1 MHSKGM
7 FLMIYPENFE
17 QKIGFH
23 LIRKILSENCVSELG
38 QKHVEKIA
46 FLTDFE
52 SILCELSKCDEY
64 CRILSNEEEKIPV
77 AIVQNLEPTLLRLRI
92 EGAYINE
99 KECFEL
105 KNLLDTAHHISR
117 YIQLRKEKYF
127 YLNGISEHIQPIR
140 EITQRIE
147 QLFNK
152 FWEVRDS
159 ASEKLFAIRKNLKT
173 AQASATST
181 LNAILNHAKASGYIE
196 KDTNPTLRE
205 GRLVIPLSPMYKNKI
220 KGIIH
225 DESASGKTI
234 FVEPTAVVEINNHIR
249 ELEGEERREI
259 IRILT
264 VLSDFIRPFIPQILH
279 TQDYLGAIDAIQAK
293 ALFAQ
298 QINAIK
304 PYLSDKSVIEWE
316 NAFHPLL
323 YLSLS
328 SQGKKIVPLNIKI
341 NEHQRILII
350 SGANAGG
357 KSVCLKTVALLQ
369 YMLQCGI
376 PIPIHESSKA
386 GIFNHIFL
394 DIGDEQSIENDLST
408 YSSHLLNMKFFMQNA
423 TPKSLLL
430 IDEFGS
436 GTEPQIGG
444 AIAEAILNNLNQKK
458 AFGVITT
465 HYTNLKQ
472 FAKTNEG
479 VVNGAMLYDRQ
490 GMRPLFQLQIG
501 NPGSSFAIEIAHK
514 IGLPESVIAEATQK
528 AGNDFVNFDKYLQ
541 DIVRDKRYWENK
553 RQQIRLKEKQTEELL
568 TRYEQELTTL
578 HKNEKN
584 IIREAK
590 NKAEQLISNANAEI
604 EKTIREIKESAANR
618 EVTQAARNELSRFKN
633 EQKKEII
640 TPTEQK
646 IKAMQRRKHFSENN
660 TEKTNNSFSINDYV
674 AIKESPNAVGKV
686 LDIKNNI
693 ATVVFGNIKSK
704 IEIERLEKV
713 RHQQRK
719 NFLQNQPSITIN
731 ESGVKERKDHFKP
744 EIDIRGMRGE
754 EALQALIYFID
765 DALMMNIGRVRI
777 LHGTGNGVLRQLT
790 RNYLSGIGE
799 IHFHDEHVQFG
810 GAGITVVEL

>member
-1 MHSKGM
+1 M

-181 LNAILNHAKASGYIE
+181 LNAILNQAKASGYIE

-660 TEKTNNSFSINDYV
+660 TKKTDNSFSINDYV
-674 AIKESPNAVGKV
+674 AIKESPNAIGKV

-693 ATVVFGNIKSK
+693 ATIVFGNIKSK
-704 IEIERLEKV
+704 IEIERLEKA

-719 NFLQNQPSITIN
+719 DFLQNQPSITIN

-799 IHFHDEHVQFG
+799 IRFHDEHVQFG
-810 GAGITVVEL
+810 GAGITVVEF

>member
-1 MHSKGM
+1 
-7 FLMIYPENFE
+7 
-17 QKIGFH
+17 
-23 LIRKILSENCVSELG
+23 
-38 QKHVEKIA
+38 
-46 FLTDFE
+46 
-52 SILCELSKCDEY
+52 
-64 CRILSNEEEKIPV
+64 
-77 AIVQNLEPTLLRLRI
+77 
-92 EGAYINE
+92 
-99 KECFEL
+99 
-105 KNLLDTAHHISR
+105 
-117 YIQLRKEKYF
+117 
-127 YLNGISEHIQPIR
+127 
-140 EITQRIE
+140 
-147 QLFNK
+147 
-152 FWEVRDS
+152 
-159 ASEKLFAIRKNLKT
+159 
-173 AQASATST
+173 
-181 LNAILNHAKASGYIE
+181 
-196 KDTNPTLRE
+196 
-205 GRLVIPLSPMYKNKI
+205 
-220 KGIIH
+220 
-225 DESASGKTI
+225 
-234 FVEPTAVVEINNHIR
+234 
-249 ELEGEERREI
+249 
-259 IRILT
+259 
-264 VLSDFIRPFIPQILH
+264 
-279 TQDYLGAIDAIQAK
+279 
-293 ALFAQ
+293 
-298 QINAIK
+298 
-304 PYLSDKSVIEWE
+304 
-316 NAFHPLL
+316 
-323 YLSLS
+323 
-328 SQGKKIVPLNIKI
+328 
-341 NEHQRILII
+341 
-350 SGANAGG
+350 
-357 KSVCLKTVALLQ
+357 
-369 YMLQCGI
+369 
-376 PIPIHESSKA
+376 
-386 GIFNHIFL
+386 
-394 DIGDEQSIENDLST
+394 
-408 YSSHLLNMKFFMQNA
+408 MKFFMQNA

-568 TRYEQELTTL
+568 ARYEQELTTL

-704 IEIERLEKV
+704 IEI
-713 RHQQRK
+713 
-719 NFLQNQPSITIN
+719 
-731 ESGVKERKDHFKP
+731 G
-744 EIDIRGMRGE
+744 
-754 EALQALIYFID
+754 
-765 DALMMNIGRVRI
+765 
-777 LHGTGNGVLRQLT
+777 
-790 RNYLSGIGE
+790 
-799 IHFHDEHVQFG
+799 
-810 GAGITVVEL
+810 

>member
-1 MHSKGM
+1 
-7 FLMIYPENFE
+7 MIYPENFE

-92 EGAYINE
+92 EGTYINE

-181 LNAILNHAKASGYIE
+181 LNAILNHAKVSGYIE

-386 GIFNHIFL
+386 GVFNHIFL

-568 TRYEQELTTL
+568 ARYEQELTTL

-633 EQKKEII
+633 EQKKESI

-660 TEKTNNSFSINDYV
+660 TEKTDNSFSINDYV
-674 AIKESPNAVGKV
+674 AIKESPNAIGKV

-704 IEIERLEKV
+704 IEIERLEKA

-799 IHFHDEHVQFG
+799 IRFHDEHVQFG

>member
-1 MHSKGM
+1 M

-173 AQASATST
+173 AHASPTST
-181 LNAILNHAKASGYIE
+181 SNAIHNHTKASGYIE
-196 KDTNPTLRE
+196 KHTNPPLRE

-568 TRYEQELTTL
+568 ARYEQELTTL

-704 IEIERLEKV
+704 IEIERLEKA

-719 NFLQNQPSITIN
+719 DFLQNQPSITIN

-799 IHFHDEHVQFG
+799 IRFHDEHVQFG

>member
-1 MHSKGM
+1 M

-181 LNAILNHAKASGYIE
+181 LNAILNQAKASGYIE

-316 NAFHPLL
+316 DAFHPLL

-568 TRYEQELTTL
+568 ARYEQELTTL

-704 IEIERLEKV
+704 IEIERLEKA

-719 NFLQNQPSITIN
+719 DFLQNQPSITIN

-799 IHFHDEHVQFG
+799 IRFHDEHVQFG